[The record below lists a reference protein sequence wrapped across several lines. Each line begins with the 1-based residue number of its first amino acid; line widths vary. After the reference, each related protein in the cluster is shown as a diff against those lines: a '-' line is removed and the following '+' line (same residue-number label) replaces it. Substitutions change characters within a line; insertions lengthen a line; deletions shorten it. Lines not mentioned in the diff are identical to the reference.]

1 MGARQVDE
9 ETIRR
14 WISENSSPGGSSYL
28 VRVVRDFTNDEIKAL
43 PSTPIEILPILC
55 LGGCFSGN
63 FVTAYSNIGSLDDPS
78 GITICYIKGFG
89 PLGYERCADIFGG
102 TGVFKTQLFPSFGN
116 IFIAS
121 DIEVVDG
128 AATAQTPDSFQGFDV
143 NAAQSM
149 TVLIDNYT
157 PSYGVNLGNFTGGN
171 AANTLRVTAYYI
183 VVDL

>member
-43 PSTPIEILPILC
+43 PSTPIEILPAPAAGKVILC

-89 PLGYERCADIFGG
+89 PLGYERCADIF
-102 TGVFKTQLFPSFGN
+102 
-116 IFIAS
+116 
-121 DIEVVDG
+121 
-128 AATAQTPDSFQGFDV
+128 ATAQTPDSFQGFDV